1 MKPSLIIV
9 GLGNPGANHEA
20 TRHNAGFWA
29 IDQLSNEYG
38 EGDWE
43 EKQKF
48 ISHIQEARILTIP
61 VLLVKPQTYMN
72 RSGEAI
78 QKLVSYF
85 KLDPS
90 EQLLVLTDD
99 IDLPLAELRLKKKGG
114 PGTHNGLKSIVDI
127 YGEDFPRLRIGL
139 GDKPSG
145 ADLAAWV
152 LSKPPKEDRTELD
165 EVIATIP
172 SAVKEY
178 VMEALEE

>member
-9 GLGNPGANHEA
+9 GLGNPGASHEG

-38 EGDWE
+38 EGKCE

-48 ISHIQEARILTIP
+48 ISRTQEARILTIP
-61 VLLVKPQTYMN
+61 VLLVKPETYMN

-78 QKLVSYF
+78 QKLVSYY

-90 EQLLVLTDD
+90 EQLLVITDD
-99 IDLPLAELRLKKKGG
+99 VDLPLADLRLKKKGG
-114 PGTHNGLKSIVDI
+114 PGTHNGMKSIVDV
-127 YGEDFPRLRIGL
+127 YGEKFPRLRIGL
-139 GDKPSG
+139 GNKPSG

-152 LSKPPKEDRTELD
+152 LSRPPKEDREALD
-165 EVIATIP
+165 AAIATIP
-172 SAVKEY
+172 AIVKDF
-178 VMEALEE
+178 VMETVE